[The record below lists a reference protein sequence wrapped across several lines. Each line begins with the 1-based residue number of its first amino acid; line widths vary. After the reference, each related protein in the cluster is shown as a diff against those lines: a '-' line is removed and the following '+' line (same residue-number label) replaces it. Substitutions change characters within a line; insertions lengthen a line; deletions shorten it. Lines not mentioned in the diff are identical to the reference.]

1 MDKNIILE
9 LRKIANL
16 TKRVFN
22 KELKNKVTNTQSLIL
37 NFIYDNYQLD
47 KKVYQKDIE
56 DFFEIRRS
64 TVCEIL
70 NVMEKN
76 KLIKRVVSQID
87 LRQKEIILSEN
98 GLVYLQ
104 ELKNDIDYL
113 KLIIER
119 KITDYEREI
128 FCLVLEKMKNN
139 LEDLC

>member
-98 GLVYLQ
+98 GIVYLQ

-113 KLIIER
+113 KLVIER
-119 KITDYEREI
+119 NITDYEREI